1 MGEVSEAMAMAT
13 RIGYGSGEQVAD
25 GDWEEARELPP
36 PELKRSMLLTPQQ
49 RLAALLAGRDVAL
62 ACEDLA
68 LRARLDLDQGRGRE
82 AALQLSLAM
91 DAAFAELEGWR
102 ASEAV
107 ATRLDKLH
115 EHREPVVSAAAAAL
129 QGGLQPEQTE
139 AVEAALQRLEAT
151 LRAQAGGA
159 VSGTRRAGRRRRSSP
174 SGSSRHEPALRRIL
188 LRAAREAGLPAADVS
203 PLQGRLL
210 ELLARMQ
217 QAERILEVGTLGGYS
232 TLWLA
237 RAAGRRVVTLE
248 IDPHH
253 AEVARANLDR
263 AGVGDAV
270 EIVVGPALETLP
282 GVEGPFDLVF
292 IDADKQSSADY
303 LALALEKAR
312 PGALI
317 VVDNVVRGGAL
328 ADPDDDEPRVVG
340 SRRVVEAIAAEP
352 RLLATG
358 LQTVGAKGWD
368 GMLLALV
375 RLGAR
380 SRRRGRARP
389 PRRRSSRRPAR
400 APARARGRARR
411 RRRGPPPRRTRCR
424 RGGGG
429 ARSAGRTGPRGPR
442 GPAGRARGRSS
453 SSSAA

>member
-1 MGEVSEAMAMAT
+1 MPDAVDVTRATVIATDPITDEGAHRWLEEAVKEREKTVGEALALLNRAIHGHRLAAADPYVGEVSEAMAMAT

-36 PELKRSMLLTPQQ
+36 PEVKRSMLLTPQQ

-139 AVEAALQRLEAT
+139 AVEAALARLEADAACAGWRSCERT
-151 LRAQAGGA
+151 AGCRRVPRAQQLLPDDGA
-159 VSGTRRAGRRRRSSP
+159 FDA
-174 SGSSRHEPALRRIL
+174 IL
-188 LRAAREAGLPAADVS
+188 GAAREAGLPPADVS

-217 QAERILEVGTLGGYS
+217 QAERILEVGTLAGYS

-237 RAAGRRVVTLE
+237 RSGARVVTLE
-248 IDPHH
+248 IDPRH

-303 LALALEKAR
+303 LALALEKVR

-317 VVDNVVRGGAL
+317 VVDNIVRGGAL
-328 ADPDDDEPRVVG
+328 ADLADDEPRVVG

-358 LQTVGAKGWD
+358 LQTVGVKGWD

-375 RLGAR
+375 R
-380 SRRRGRARP
+380 
-389 PRRRSSRRPAR
+389 
-400 APARARGRARR
+400 
-411 RRRGPPPRRTRCR
+411 
-424 RGGGG
+424 GG
-429 ARSAGRTGPRGPR
+429 
-442 GPAGRARGRSS
+442 
-453 SSSAA
+453 